1 MMKGASSSLEEL
13 HGKPAPVP
21 DFAGKFPHIGLGQDV
36 VLPKN
41 WICIVDLNFRPRHI
55 QVFHHNGIHTG
66 HAKSGGIKLLFDPC
80 GLLSLGC
87 HHGPPVDN
95 EGRQK
100 G

>member
-1 MMKGASSSLEEL
+1 MKGASSSLEEL

-21 DFAGKFPHIGLGQDV
+21 DFAGKFSHIGLGQDV

-41 WICIVDLNFRPRHI
+41 WICIVNLNFRPRHI
-55 QVFHHNGIHTG
+55 QVVHQNGIHTG